1 MSPKLENIK
10 TYMTYIVKILEN
22 TSMQVNQITQTCAI
36 TTNFKLP
43 KPYESK
49 CSKKVRRMPKR
60 GWVGWVENKH
70 YEVTTDHA
78 LVGHVTNQN
87 SVRVSLKQ
95 NSFYA

>member
-43 KPYESK
+43 KPLTVSK
-49 CSKKVRRMPKR
+49 NVMQRYRLRLFLHTRLPI
-60 GWVGWVENKH
+60 
-70 YEVTTDHA
+70 
-78 LVGHVTNQN
+78 L
-87 SVRVSLKQ
+87 
-95 NSFYA
+95 